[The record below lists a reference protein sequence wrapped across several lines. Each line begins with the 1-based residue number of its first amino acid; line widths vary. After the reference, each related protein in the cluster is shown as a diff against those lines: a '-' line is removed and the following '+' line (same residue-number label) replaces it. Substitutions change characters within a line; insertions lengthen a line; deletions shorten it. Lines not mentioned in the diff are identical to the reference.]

1 MKTASAIYKMLR
13 ALDNSWY
20 EVQIT
25 QGNKVY
31 GLDKLKSVKVHQSIA
46 SGKGLSIGG
55 ANAAEC
61 RITLDEQS
69 ANWARMA
76 QFTLQVR
83 ICAATGSTKSEWITI
98 GTFYTDE
105 RSEDKYGNLSIVGYD
120 GMLLT
125 EQYWTD
131 KIPSSSLPAS
141 FPITARAFAQMVQSA
156 GLCTFEDLSKLD
168 DTVAFIGLDTV
179 STVRDKLKDI
189 AAAHGGNWQITPTGA
204 LQLVNYRMVENSL
217 AIAGIAIAG
226 IAIVG
231 ASDASSLPS
240 SKFVQLGLGMKMLDK
255 SPALAAVSGV
265 TLETAEGETA
275 SAGTDSQY
283 IVKGKCNFSSSD
295 GVAALSLSRLQNYSY
310 KPFTFKTV
318 DLDPIV
324 DIGDIVIADD
334 DGYQIMDINWT
345 FGKRPYADMSAPY
358 DEEVDHE
365 YTIVNPEAKTYRKS
379 LAEMEKTEE
388 RVNSRI
394 QQTATSIT
402 TEVSRTYETKT
413 DASGKLTTAKSYADS
428 QIQQTA
434 ESIKST
440 VSASQKQ
447 YDLESYTVTLYGYG
461 APSSEQYPPASYNN
475 TYYLNQSNGAL
486 YRSNGSAWSKVKD
499 LTLITASQQTQI
511 TQNATAISAKVSKTG
526 GSNNTFG
533 WNMTDTSQTWY
544 ANSQEIMKLSQAG
557 LVIKGEI
564 RATTG
569 FIGDGT
575 NGFNISSTGI
585 YKGMT
590 SFSDTQHN
598 GVYIGADG
606 ISLGGG
612 KFKVDMYGNLTA
624 TSGTFTS
631 SVYAKDIIVGRQ
643 SDGTDAGYISSGQIG
658 TGQVT
663 GGSNGNIGTYTIGDV
678 NVGSHELTTGAMD
691 VDIGTSL
698 GYADFFNDSTS
709 SSPSR
714 YPDYFTASRLIA
726 ITSVR
731 APKFLVP
738 AELPGESDLNL
749 HKHYH
754 SVLVNSDGSVEI
766 GAPVNTKP
774 DPFNIADT
782 QIYKTNVLAS
792 RAVLYCNAT
801 NYTDVT
807 SGYDCDLTGS
817 SYHYTPSSGNVSYGR
832 IELRNSYGNKL
843 KTLRVKFPATAS
855 HSVAVSV
862 SGAMSSSATNHGVIT
877 ATGSCGGS
885 SASGTYDIYM
895 GVIENSSSKVEME
908 VYHGSGSN
916 KVTLAK
922 RSVTPQGGS
931 STIASIVSA
940 STDSDYSDY
949 YQSGGRW
956 KLYVHAKD
964 SSGNVIFTD
973 TIDIQRAVD
982 WGAAQ
987 GGATGHVEVTS
998 TSGNS
1003 AFVKLYNSSWG
1014 AIPINGSS
1022 VGRWIDAGTSY
1033 PFG

>member
-31 GLDKLKSVKVHQSIA
+31 GLDKLISVKVHQSIA

-69 ANWARMA
+69 ANWPRMA

-156 GLCTFEDLSKLD
+156 GLCTFENISALD
-168 DTVAFIGLDTV
+168 DSVAFIGLDTV

-217 AIAGIAIAG
+217 AIAGIAISG

-379 LAEMEKTEE
+379 MVALGETEA
-388 RVNSRI
+388 RVNSSI
-394 QQTATSIT
+394 QQTASSII
-402 TEVSRTYETKT
+402 E
-413 DASGKLTTAKSYADS
+413 
-428 QIQQTA
+428 
-434 ESIKST
+434 T

-447 YDLESYTVTLYGYG
+447 YDTESYTITLHGYG
-461 APSSEQYPPASYNN
+461 APSAEQYPPASYNN
-475 TYYLNQSNGAL
+475 KYYLNQSDGSL
-486 YRSNGSAWSKVKD
+486 YRSNGSAWSKVKNLALISSELQTQITQTADSILSTVSASQKQYNTESYTVSLYGYGEPSATQYPPASYNNQYYLNQSNGALYKSNGSSWSKVKD
-499 LTLITASQQTQI
+499 LTLITATQQSQI
-511 TQNATAISAKVSKTG
+511 AQNATDITAKVSKTG
-526 GSNNTFG
+526 GNNSSFG
-533 WNMTDTSQTWY
+533 WVMDDTSHTWY
-544 ANSQEIMKLSQAG
+544 ANSQEIMKLTKDG
-557 LVIKGEI
+557 LVVKGEI

-643 SDGTDAGYISSGQIG
+643 SDGTNAGYISSGQIG
-658 TGQVT
+658 AGEVT
-663 GGSNGNIGTYTIGDV
+663 GGSSGNIGTHTIGDV
-678 NVGSHELTTGAMD
+678 NVGVNELTTGAMD

-698 GYADFFNDSTS
+698 GYADFFNDSIAAT
-709 SSPSR
+709 PTR
-714 YPDYFTASRLIA
+714 YPNNFTAKQIDA
-726 ITSVR
+726 ITAFYSGSYKVR
-731 APKFLVP
+731 
-738 AELPGESDLNL
+738 EQGEVAYDLTA
-749 HKHYH
+749 HYH
-754 SVLVNSDGSVEI
+754 DLKVNSDGKIEI
-766 GAPVNTKP
+766 GTPQKTKP
-774 DPFNIADT
+774 TPFSIADT
-782 QIYKTNVLAS
+782 EIYKTNVLAS

-801 NYTDVT
+801 NYTDVS
-807 SGYDCDLTGS
+807 SGFDCDVTGD
-817 SYHYTPSSGNVSYGR
+817 SYHYTPSGSSYSYGR
-832 IELRNSYGNKL
+832 IELRNAYGTGL
-843 KTLRVKFPATAS
+843 KTLRVKFP
-855 HSVAVSV
+855 V
-862 SGAMSSSATNHGVIT
+862 
-877 ATGSCGGS
+877 GGS
-885 SASGTYDIYM
+885 SSGQITITNK
-895 GVIENSSSKVEME
+895 ETSSSVNP
-908 VYHGSGSN
+908 YYG
-916 KVTLAK
+916 TLPYYAYVNNRHYVQINAVATGAAE
-922 RSVTPQGGS
+922 RSQYIDINDIVNYAYQQGGGGGGS
-931 STIASIVSA
+931 SYYYWSDEKTGPYGSKQRDCYFVINGSIAH
-940 STDSDYSDY
+940 T
-949 YQSGGRW
+949 
-956 KLYVHAKD
+956 AKVIW
-964 SSGNVIFTD
+964 SSGNPSF
-973 TIDIQRAVD
+973 Q
-982 WGAAQ
+982 
-987 GGATGHVEVTS
+987 
-998 TSGNS
+998 
-1003 AFVKLYNSSWG
+1003 
-1014 AIPINGSS
+1014 
-1022 VGRWIDAGTSY
+1022 
-1033 PFG
+1033 